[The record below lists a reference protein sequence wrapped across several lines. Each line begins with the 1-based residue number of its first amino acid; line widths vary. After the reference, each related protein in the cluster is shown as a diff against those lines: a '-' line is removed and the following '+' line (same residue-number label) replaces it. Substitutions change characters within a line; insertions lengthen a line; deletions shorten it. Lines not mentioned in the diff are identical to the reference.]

1 MLFCWALS
9 SATLLSCL
17 TVSIIR
23 SLRPRGDYFQQNRFL
38 HQHFHKRS
46 PQAFTLVCSGGSDG
60 EAQVRAVVEGVEPW
74 FEAFGRGETADEM
87 RVAGFEF
94 RERPF
99 GLVKRGFEEGVA
111 VAGEHYVVAEGDH
124 DGEHGGVL
132 AGIWMAI
139 GYVGAGLLNC
149 ITIIGIPFGIQS
161 FKMAK
166 LALWPFGSQIRS
178 L

>member
-1 MLFCWALS
+1 MF
-9 SATLLSCL
+9 
-17 TVSIIR
+17 
-23 SLRPRGDYFQQNRFL
+23 
-38 HQHFHKRS
+38 
-46 PQAFTLVCSGGSDG
+46 GGSDG

-99 GLVKRGFEEGVA
+99 GLVRRGFEEGVA

-124 DGEHGGVL
+124 DGEHGGGDDH
-132 AGIWMAI
+132 AGDHARI
-139 GYVGAGLLNC
+139 AGVRDEIRVDRVVDERDHHAEHNGNGQGHVCARNRRL
-149 ITIIGIPFGIQS
+149 FEQFVIQS

>member
-1 MLFCWALS
+1 
-9 SATLLSCL
+9 
-17 TVSIIR
+17 
-23 SLRPRGDYFQQNRFL
+23 
-38 HQHFHKRS
+38 
-46 PQAFTLVCSGGSDG
+46 
-60 EAQVRAVVEGVEPW
+60 
-74 FEAFGRGETADEM
+74 M

-124 DGEHGGVL
+124 DGEHGGG
-132 AGIWMAI
+132 AGRNMD
-139 GYVGAGLLNC
+139 GDRLYVGAGLLNC

-166 LALWPFGSQIRS
+166 LALWPFGSQIRN